1 MFKKLKNF
9 RGRKVIENRSLKDEE
24 KLEMQEIQ
32 LNEAKNIA
40 EDADRKYEEVARKL
54 VMVEAEL
61 ERGEER
67 AELAEKF
74 VLILL

>member
-1 MFKKLKNF
+1 
-9 RGRKVIENRSLKDEE
+9 
-24 KLEMQEIQ
+24 MQEIQ

-74 VLILL
+74 EFFSLVSQTVKKKS

>member
-1 MFKKLKNF
+1 
-9 RGRKVIENRSLKDEE
+9 
-24 KLEMQEIQ
+24 MQEIQ

-74 VLILL
+74 EFFSLVS

>member
-1 MFKKLKNF
+1 
-9 RGRKVIENRSLKDEE
+9 
-24 KLEMQEIQ
+24 MQEIQ

-74 VLILL
+74 EFFSLVSQTVKKNLKNIK

>member
-1 MFKKLKNF
+1 
-9 RGRKVIENRSLKDEE
+9 
-24 KLEMQEIQ
+24 MQEIQ

-74 VLILL
+74 VPSFPYLEPILMARLKAVLNRSVTKLT

>member
-1 MFKKLKNF
+1 
-9 RGRKVIENRSLKDEE
+9 
-24 KLEMQEIQ
+24 MQEIQ
-32 LNEAKNIA
+32 LTEAKNIA

-67 AELAEKF
+67 AELAEK
-74 VLILL
+74 

>member
-1 MFKKLKNF
+1 M
-9 RGRKVIENRSLKDEE
+9 KDEE

-32 LNEAKNIA
+32 LTEAKNIA

-74 VLILL
+74 VIFFSGFIDCKKKNIHTLKKLS